1 MNRRQVLAGLSCSAL
16 VGCAGVASLPEPS
29 GERVAFDAPGL
40 SIRGRYHPPSGSR
53 RPVRLWVVIEGD
65 GAAWT
70 GGRPPDDP
78 TPRRPVGPSVVSGLP
93 RDDARLWLGRPCQ
106 YLPEQTLA
114 RCERLHWTTGRF
126 SAPVMAAYQGLINR
140 YADRMQ
146 VMLIGYSGGGLI
158 ASELALTRVD
168 AVGLVTLAAP
178 LDLEAWTAFH
188 GVPPLEGPRSPQRL
202 LSGLAQLSIPALY
215 LFGARDTVVPP
226 AVLGRV
232 RDALGDRV
240 EVLATARH
248 QSGWADILSRRVDKL
263 I

>member
-1 MNRRQVLAGLSCSAL
+1 
-16 VGCAGVASLPEPS
+16 
-29 GERVAFDAPGL
+29 
-40 SIRGRYHPPSGSR
+40 
-53 RPVRLWVVIEGD
+53 
-65 GAAWT
+65 
-70 GGRPPDDP
+70 
-78 TPRRPVGPSVVSGLP
+78 
-93 RDDARLWLGRPCQ
+93 
-106 YLPEQTLA
+106 
-114 RCERLHWTTGRF
+114 
-126 SAPVMAAYQGLINR
+126 MAAYQGLINR

-188 GVPPLEGPRSPQRL
+188 GVPALEGPRSPERL